1 MLLDNISLKPNYFE
15 IFMKCSP
22 DTFAVS
28 NLTKQS
34 KMKTRVIMAGFLAC
48 IGITGMAQDTQKE
61 EPKGKAIV
69 QVFGNIHADIDADA
83 YSVGFQLD
91 RSYLGYEYNLGNGLS
106 VKGVM
111 DIGKSSDVS
120 DYQRIAYIKNAMVSW
135 KKGRLTLNGGLIS
148 STQFN
153 FQEKFWGYRYI
164 MKSFQDEYK
173 FGNSADL
180 GISVAYKFADW
191 VSADAI
197 IVNGEGYK
205 KIQANNGFNYGLG
218 LTLTPVKG
226 FQIRLYGSYND
237 SGIENTE
244 GIVNMAAF
252 AGYKHDKF
260 TIGAEYNYM
269 MNASYKADCDQSG
282 YSVFASVNL
291 PKDISLYARFDDL
304 YSKDD
309 WNITKD
315 ERAAILGAQFKLG
328 KYVKI
333 APNFRMSMPK
343 ANGADNGYSAYINC
357 YFGF

>member
-1 MLLDNISLKPNYFE
+1 M
-15 IFMKCSP
+15 
-22 DTFAVS
+22 T
-28 NLTKQS
+28 
-34 KMKTRVIMAGFLAC
+34 MKTKVILAGVLAC
-48 IGITGMAQDTQKE
+48 IGITAQAQDAKSE

-69 QVFGNIHADIDADA
+69 QVFGDVHADFDSDA

-91 RSYLGYEYNLGNGLS
+91 RSYLGYEYNFGKGLS

-120 DYQRIAYIKNAMVSW
+120 DYQRIAYIKNAMVQW
-135 KKGRLTLNGGLIS
+135 KTGNFTLRGGIIS
-148 STQFN
+148 TTQFN

-173 FGNSADL
+173 FGSSADL
-180 GISVAYKFADW
+180 GLAVAYKFADW

-205 KIQANNGFNYGLG
+205 KIQVNNGFNYGLG
-218 LTLTPVKG
+218 LTLTPIKG
-226 FQIRLYGSYND
+226 FQVRLYGGYND
-237 SGIENTE
+237 SGIEGTE
-244 GIVNMAAF
+244 GIVNVAAF
-252 AGYKHDKF
+252 AGYKHEKF

-269 MNASYKADCDQSG
+269 KNASYKADADQSG

-304 YSKDD
+304 YSKNN
-309 WNITKD
+309 WNIAKD
-315 ERAAILGAQFKLG
+315 EQAAILGAQFKLG

-333 APNFRMSMPK
+333 APNFRVSMPK
-343 ANGADNGYSAYINC
+343 AEGVESTYSAYVNC